1 MELSPL
7 TDQATLTEVLNLPLA
22 LIYKHST
29 RCWASH
35 VAHKQVESFAE
46 NRPDLPIF
54 MVDVIRDRPLSQE
67 ISSELQVR
75 HESPQVILVRTG
87 VAQWHASHYDVTQEE
102 LEKQLSVLNTN
113 A

>member
-7 TDQATLTEVLNLPLA
+7 TDQITLTEVLSLPLA

-29 RCWASH
+29 RCWSSH
-35 VAHKQVESFAE
+35 VAHKHVMRFQED
-46 NRPDLPIF
+46 RTDLPIF
-54 MVDVIRDRPLSQE
+54 MVDVIRDRSLSQE
-67 ISSELQVR
+67 IAAELGVR